1 MMAGTMK
8 TLRRTGKGRFY
19 LALGYLI
26 WSLLP
31 HFHIVNHSHAG
42 GSHVHAS
49 FATEE
54 VNLANRVVDN
64 LDPAVTASSKPAEF
78 GGEALPRASLAGSR
92 PDGFPGASAIGVHA
106 LVPGNGDAG
115 RHGHYWED
123 PNLAGIVSGFSKVH
137 SAAAFAHVAG
147 DAYLAPSLRSL
158 RSAPARGPPAF
169 LTV

>member
-1 MMAGTMK
+1 MRA
-8 TLRRTGKGRFY
+8 LRRIGKGRFY

-42 GSHVHAS
+42 GSHVHES
-49 FATEE
+49 FSTDQ
-54 VNLANRVVDN
+54 VRMANQVVDH
-64 LDPAVTASSKPAEF
+64 LDPAETASSKPAGF
-78 GGEALPRASLAGSR
+78 GGEALPKAPVADSR
-92 PDGFPGASAIGVHA
+92 PEGSPQDFPIGAHA
-106 LVPGNGDAG
+106 FSQENAEAG

-123 PNLAGIVSGFSKVH
+123 PNLAGIVSGVSAITFAAAHAH
-137 SAAAFAHVAG
+137 SAPV
-147 DAYLAPSLRSL
+147 AYLAPTLRSL